1 MDELQLSDI
10 PQLDMGKIDGL
21 GRLSKRD
28 FITERDISG
37 KISCDFIA
45 GLGELSRKD
54 SLSVSD
60 IPELTHEKI
69 SDIGL
74 LALKDQLSSSDIP
87 QIPYSKV
94 TGLKGL
100 ALSSVEDLNLANLS
114 GEIVEK
120 LSGSTFRFEYLG
132 KSQRLVLHDH
142 SLMSCEVE
150 GDEVQLDFP

>member
-87 QIPYSKV
+87 QIPY
-94 TGLKGL
+94 
-100 ALSSVEDLNLANLS
+100 
-114 GEIVEK
+114 
-120 LSGSTFRFEYLG
+120 
-132 KSQRLVLHDH
+132 
-142 SLMSCEVE
+142 
-150 GDEVQLDFP
+150 